1 MRLNVVPAALARL
14 AASLSVLFALALPA
28 AAADRA
34 LINMLGYSADGNEFA
49 FEQFGVQD
57 GSGFAFS
64 DVFVVDLV
72 NDKWTYGTPFEVQAE
87 NESKSLGEVR
97 AEAIAKAQDKLD
109 EYKIEVPVQILALI
123 GDGDANERGT
133 RLNWSTPAC
142 CGAAQTQADDFSLIL
157 ETRGI
162 NSSEGYCQD
171 MSPVGYNLRYQDQ
184 NGVKELHMDGDE
196 LPKSRGCTLDY
207 TIYAVVQPFQ
217 DYYAD
222 NFTSRRVA
230 IIAIYPFGFEGVD
243 RRFIAVPIDK

>member
-1 MRLNVVPAALARL
+1 MQLNVVPAALARL
-14 AASLSVLFALALPA
+14 AASLIVLFALALPA

-87 NESKSLGEVR
+87 DESKSLGEVR

-123 GDGDANERGT
+123 GDGDANVAVR
-133 RLNWSTPAC
+133 R
-142 CGAAQTQADDFSLIL
+142 
-157 ETRGI
+157 
-162 NSSEGYCQD
+162 
-171 MSPVGYNLRYQDQ
+171 
-184 NGVKELHMDGDE
+184 K
-196 LPKSRGCTLDY
+196 PKP
-207 TIYAVVQPFQ
+207 TISA
-217 DYYAD
+217 
-222 NFTSRRVA
+222 
-230 IIAIYPFGFEGVD
+230 
-243 RRFIAVPIDK
+243 